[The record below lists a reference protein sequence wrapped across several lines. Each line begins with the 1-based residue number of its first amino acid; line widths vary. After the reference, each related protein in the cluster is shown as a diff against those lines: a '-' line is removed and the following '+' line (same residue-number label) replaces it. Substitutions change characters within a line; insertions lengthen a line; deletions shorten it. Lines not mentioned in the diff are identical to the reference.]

1 MLNYF
6 INDNCIGCGLC
17 KKNCPADAIT
27 GEKKEKH
34 VIDTTKC
41 LKCGACM
48 EKCKKHA
55 IEKRQYNY
63 NQVLD
68 NNFLIIIEE
77 GFTNEFS

>member
-1 MLNYF
+1 MLKTKKCPAAKCQSMLNYF

-55 IEKRQYNY
+55 IEKR
-63 NQVLD
+63 
-68 NNFLIIIEE
+68 
-77 GFTNEFS
+77 